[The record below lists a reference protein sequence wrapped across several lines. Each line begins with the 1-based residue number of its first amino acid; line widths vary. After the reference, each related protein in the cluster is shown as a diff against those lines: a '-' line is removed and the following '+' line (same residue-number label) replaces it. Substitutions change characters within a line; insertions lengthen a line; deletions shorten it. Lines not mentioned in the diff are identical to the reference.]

1 LSRRL
6 IVFAEHVVHF
16 VCAAMTRSEGVVIGT
31 DDWSIGQGKR
41 PITLT
46 TGGFLD
52 SASHLYPHTTNLPGT
67 DSTSTPVRELHGH
80 IEMFSAR
87 ELTFDSDRL
96 NALRGILSR
105 SPVCSYY
112 GIPFGVD
119 PWRPDDTARLE
130 LGFLRSLSWVTILP
144 SNKSGPAFPSWS
156 WASRLGPVSFG
167 HLETFRVKVRL
178 RKPRSRSLGWTRPC
192 KAVSSGRGSCPSFP
206 INSSSRH

>member
-1 LSRRL
+1 
-6 IVFAEHVVHF
+6 
-16 VCAAMTRSEGVVIGT
+16 VIGT

-178 RKPRSRSLGWTRPC
+178 PKAKIEIPRLDSTVQGGVVGERILPELS
-192 KAVSSGRGSCPSFP
+192 
-206 INSSSRH
+206 H